1 MQTLKLMEQMKILK
15 LVGLLIVSA
24 TLSMNPLKGNAQ
36 SYKGSIEGGRTL
48 HTDDM
53 GLFSTTDIY
62 TTHGVQ
68 INHHF
73 YVGAGAGVRL
83 GDDYTSIPLYGSV
96 RYTILKKKVSPF
108 IDAKIG
114 YSILDAAGFYMN
126 PGAGVSWNFYKN
138 LSAFLKVGYT
148 YNANSYD
155 DWRKPSEWAHKS
167 TDIYPHGVSV
177 SIGFGF

>member
-1 MQTLKLMEQMKILK
+1 MKALRFIGMLLA
-15 LVGLLIVSA
+15 LVA
-24 TLSMNPLKGNAQ
+24 LSISPTTSNAQ
-36 SYKGSIEGGRTL
+36 TYKGSIEGGRTL
-48 HTDDM
+48 HTDDI

-68 INHHF
+68 FNPYL

-83 GDDYTSIPLYGSV
+83 GDDYTAIPIYADV
-96 RYTILKKKVSPF
+96 KYTILKKKVSPF

-114 YSILDAAGFYMN
+114 YSVLDASGFYMN
-126 PGAGVSWNFYKN
+126 PGVGVNWNFYKG
-138 LSAFLKVGYT
+138 LSVFLKVGYT

-155 DWRKPSEWAHKS
+155 GWTKPNEMGWVSVENK

>member
-1 MQTLKLMEQMKILK
+1 MKAAKFIGMLFALTALSINSITSTAQT
-15 LVGLLIVSA
+15 
-24 TLSMNPLKGNAQ
+24 
-36 SYKGSIEGGRTL
+36 YKGSIEGGRTL

-53 GLFSTTDIY
+53 GLFSTTDID

-68 INHHF
+68 FNSYL
-73 YVGAGAGVRL
+73 YVGAGVGVRL
-83 GDDYTSIPLYGSV
+83 GDGYTAIPIYADV
-96 RYTILKKKVSPF
+96 KYTILKKQVSPF

-114 YSILDAAGFYMN
+114 YSVLDASGFYMN
-126 PGAGVSWNFYKN
+126 PGVGVNWNFYKK
-138 LSAFLKVGYT
+138 LSVFLKVGYT

-155 DWRKPSEWAHKS
+155 GWMKPNEMGWVSVENK

>member
-1 MQTLKLMEQMKILK
+1 MKALKF
-15 LVGLLIVSA
+15 VGVLFAIA
-24 TLSMNPLKGNAQ
+24 ALSISPTTSNAQ
-36 SYKGSIEGGRTL
+36 TYKGSIEGGRTL

-68 INHHF
+68 FNPYL

-96 RYTILKKKVSPF
+96 RYTILKKKVTPF

-126 PGAGVSWNFYKN
+126 PGAGVSWNFYKG

-155 DWRKPSEWAHKS
+155 DWIKPSEWMHKS
-167 TDIYPHGVSV
+167 TDIHPHGVSV

>member
-1 MQTLKLMEQMKILK
+1 MKALRLIGILLALVALSISPTTSKAQT
-15 LVGLLIVSA
+15 
-24 TLSMNPLKGNAQ
+24 
-36 SYKGSIEGGRTL
+36 YKGFIESGRTL

-68 INHHF
+68 FNPYL

-83 GDDYTSIPLYGSV
+83 GDSYTAIPIYADV

-114 YSILDAAGFYMN
+114 YSVLDASGFYMN
-126 PGAGVSWNFYKN
+126 PGAGVNWDFYKG
-138 LSAFLKVGYT
+138 LSVFLKVGYT
-148 YNANSYD
+148 YNANPYD
-155 DWRKPSEWAHKS
+155 NWIKPNEMGWVSEENK